1 MANVFQSL
9 RNLFSLRVGEED
21 KQKVLQDVHSNI
33 FFTGPQLWIL
43 AGAIFIASVGLN
55 VNSTAV
61 IIGAMLIS
69 PLMGPIVGAGFAL
82 GTFDVPLLRRA
93 LRSLL
98 SATVVGLV
106 VSTFY
111 FMLSP
116 LKEAQPEILSRIS
129 PNIYDVFI
137 AFIGGAVGAVAYT
150 RVERGN
156 PIPGVAIA
164 TALMPPLCT
173 AGYEVAAGNWQY
185 ALGAL
190 FLYSINCVFICIAT
204 YLIVRAL
211 GYPVMK
217 QESDRNARRVKIA
230 LGVITIL
237 LAAPSVYFAVR
248 LLEEQHYRRRVGNFI
263 KTEFEAKGHT
273 VIFQKTSLKTEPR
286 MIELAFLSHH
296 FSPEEV
302 AHYNALLPE
311 YDLQDTRV
319 RILQDSNFFAQRSAT
334 PKEEN
339 EIATDPKALEMI
351 AAKANLDRYQSSEN
365 ILPEAAALFPQ
376 LQTLRVIPPAIPST
390 DSTKTIF
397 TVLYEPSTA
406 LGNPERVQFYRWL
419 RSRLEADSVVLFTT
433 PTPVK

>member
-1 MANVFQSL
+1 MANAFQTL

-33 FFTGPQLWIL
+33 LFTGPQLWIL

-61 IIGAMLIS
+61 VIGAMLIS

-82 GTFDVPLLRRA
+82 GTFDLQLLKRA
-93 LRSLL
+93 LHSLL
-98 SATVVGLV
+98 SATVVGLI
-106 VSTFY
+106 VSTAY
-111 FMLSP
+111 FKLSP
-116 LKEAQPEILSRIS
+116 LKEAQPEILARIS
-129 PNIYDVFI
+129 PNIYDVVI

-164 TALMPPLCT
+164 TALMPPLCA

-185 ALGAL
+185 ALGAMY
-190 FLYSINCVFICIAT
+190 LYSINCVFICIAT

-217 QESDRNARRVKIA
+217 LENARSARRVKVV
-230 LGVITIL
+230 LGIITIL
-237 LAAPSVYFAVR
+237 LVVPSIYFAAR
-248 LLEEQHYRRRVGNFI
+248 LLEEQHYRRRISTFI
-263 KTEFEAKGHT
+263 KTEFDAKGHT
-273 VIFQKTSLKTEPR
+273 VIFQRTSLKSTPR

-302 AHYNALLPE
+302 ARYNALLPQYNLE
-311 YDLQDTRV
+311 GTKL
-319 RILQDSNFFAQRSAT
+319 RILQDSNFFAQRSNA

-339 EIATDPKALEMI
+339 EVATDSKALELI
-351 AAKANLDRYQSSEN
+351 AAKAALDRYQSSDN
-365 ILPEAAALFPQ
+365 ILPEAQALFPQ
-376 LQTLRVIPPAIPST
+376 LLSMRLIPPAAPPT
-390 DSTKTIF
+390 DSTAIIF
-397 TVLYEPSTA
+397 TVLYQPNDA
-406 LGNPERVQFYRWL
+406 LAISERGQFDRWL

-433 PTPVK
+433 P

>member
-1 MANVFQSL
+1 MANALQNL

-61 IIGAMLIS
+61 VIGAMLIS

-82 GTFDVPLLRRA
+82 GTFDVSLLKRA

-98 SATVVGLV
+98 SATVVGLI

-111 FMLSP
+111 FKLSP
-116 LKEAQPEILSRIS
+116 LKEAQPEILARIS

-137 AFIGGAVGAVAYT
+137 AFVGGAVGAVAYT

-164 TALMPPLCT
+164 TALMPPLCA

-217 QESDRNARRVKIA
+217 LEDDRSARRVKVA

-237 LAAPSVYFAVR
+237 LVVPSIYFAAR
-248 LLEEQHYRRRVGNFI
+248 LLEEQHYRRRISTFI

-273 VIFQKTSLKTEPR
+273 VIFQKTSLKTDPR
-286 MIELAFLSHH
+286 TLELAFLSHH
-296 FSPEEV
+296 FTPEEV
-302 AHYNALLPE
+302 AQYNTLLPS
-311 YDLQDTRV
+311 YDLKDTKL
-319 RILQDSNFFAQRSAT
+319 RILQDSNFFAQRSASQ
-334 PKEEN
+334 KEEN
-339 EIATDPKALEMI
+339 EVEADPKALEII
-351 AAKANLDRYQSSEN
+351 AAKSALERYQSSEN
-365 ILPEAAALFPQ
+365 ILTEAKALFPD
-376 LQTLRVIPPAIPST
+376 LQTVRVVPPATLPT
-390 DSTKTIF
+390 DSGRAIF
-397 TVLYEPSTA
+397 TVLYQPNNA
-406 LGNPERVQFYRWL
+406 LGNTESIQFDRWL

-433 PTPVK
+433 PSPVK

>member
-1 MANVFQSL
+1 MANIFHTL
-9 RNLFSLRVGEED
+9 GNLFSLRVGEED

-33 FFTGPQLWIL
+33 LFTGPQLWIL

-82 GTFDVPLLRRA
+82 GTFDVPLLKRA

-111 FMLSP
+111 FFLSP
-116 LKEAQPEILSRIS
+116 LKEAQPEIISRIS

-137 AFIGGAVGAVAYT
+137 AFIGGLVGAVAYT

-173 AGYEVAAGNWQY
+173 AGYEVAAGNWEY

-204 YLIVRAL
+204 YLIVRYL

-217 QESDRNARRVKIA
+217 QENDRSAKRVKIVMG
-230 LGVITIL
+230 LITIL
-237 LAAPSVYFAVR
+237 LVAPSIYFAVR
-248 LLEEQHYRRRVGNFI
+248 LLEEQHFRRRVSTFV
-263 KTEFEAKGHT
+263 KTEFENKGHT
-273 VIFQKTSLKTEPR
+273 VIFQKTTLKSDPR
-286 MIELAFLSHH
+286 TIELAFLSHH

-302 AHYNALLPE
+302 AGYNALLPK
-311 YDLQDTRV
+311 YDLEGTKL
-319 RILQDSNFFAQRSAT
+319 RILQDSNFFAQRQAT
-334 PKEEN
+334 PNEEN
-339 EIATDPKALEMI
+339 EVAADSKALEMI
-351 AAKANLDRYQSSEN
+351 AAKAASKQYQSAEN

-376 LQTLRVIPPAIPST
+376 LSALRVIPPAAPAA
-390 DSTKTIF
+390 DSAIVIF
-397 TVLYEPSTA
+397 TILYQPNNA
-406 LGNPERVQFYRWL
+406 LDGPARAQFNRWL

-433 PTPVK
+433 P